1 MKSQAA
7 EIQHKMQISCKY
19 SALDDYSKCYSSS
32 NIQYL
37 ENDNKLLNYAKTCHS
52 SGHQEIGT
60 LLTVARVF
68 GV

>member
-19 SALDDYSKCYSSS
+19 SALDDYSKWYSSS

-37 ENDNKLLNYAKTCHS
+37 ENDNKLLNYENC
-52 SGHQEIGT
+52 
-60 LLTVARVF
+60 
-68 GV
+68 